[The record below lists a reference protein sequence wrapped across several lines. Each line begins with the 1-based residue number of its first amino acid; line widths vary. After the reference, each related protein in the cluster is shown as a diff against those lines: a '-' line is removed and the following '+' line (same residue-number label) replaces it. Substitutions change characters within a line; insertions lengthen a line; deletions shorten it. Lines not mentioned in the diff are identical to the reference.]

1 MSIEKLLERLI
12 AAIEADTKSREAVFE
27 HYRKTGKTPDAAAAE
42 TTADKSKAKAKS
54 NDEDEDEDE
63 DEEEESTTKGKKAGK
78 GKKATKAA
86 KGKKAGKGKK
96 ASDEDEEDEEDEDE
110 DESEDEDEDEDEDDE
125 EEGKPIKIGD
135 IRDVLVELKE
145 VTGKKGAAKEV
156 LKEFGYD
163 ELGDA
168 DPRDFKALMTA
179 AQKALTKAKK
189 KK

>member
-27 HYRKTGKTPDAAAAE
+27 HYKKTGKTPDAAAAE
-42 TTADKSKAKAKS
+42 ATADKSKAKAKS

-86 KGKKAGKGKK
+86 KGKKAGKAKP
-96 ASDEDEEDEEDEDE
+96 SDEDEED
-110 DESEDEDEDEDEDDE
+110 DEDEDEDDADDDDDDEDDDDE
-125 EEGKPIKIGD
+125 EAGKPIKIGD
-135 IRDVLVELKE
+135 IRDVLVELKD
-145 VTGKKGAAKEV
+145 VTGKKGAAKEI

-168 DPRDFKALMTA
+168 DPRDFKALMAA
-179 AQKALTKAKK
+179 AQKALAKAKK